1 MTTETALCL
10 LAAGKGT
17 RMRSDLPKVLHE
29 VAGLSMLGH
38 ALRSGDGCA
47 PSRVVVVTGHQSER
61 VAQAAQGL
69 APGATCVEQS
79 PQLGTGHAVQMAA
92 PALAGFGGDVFVLFG
107 DTPLIRAETLEAM
120 LAARRGGADVIVLGF
135 EAAVPGGYGRLILD
149 DAGGLDRI
157 VEAKEAR
164 ADELAVSLCN
174 SGVMCVPGPVLF
186 GLLDKVTNDNAK
198 GEYYLTD
205 IVGLARAEGLACA
218 VVRCAEEET
227 LGVNS
232 RVDLAAAEA
241 AWQARAR
248 LALMESGVTMTAPDT
263 VFLSHDTVIG
273 QDATVEPH
281 CVFGPGVTVAGG
293 ASIRA
298 FSHLE
303 GCTVASGAVIGPYA
317 RLRPGADI
325 GEEAKIGNFVEVKAA
340 TFGRGAKANHL
351 TYVGDAT
358 VGAGANIGAGTITC
372 NYDGVLKHRTV
383 IGERAFIGSNTA
395 LVAPVE
401 IGAGAMIGAGSTI
414 SLNVPADALGIT
426 RSTQETRPG
435 FAAKL
440 RVKLLEMKALRAKD
454 GG

>member
-1 MTTETALCL
+1 MSTETALCL

-17 RMRSDLPKVLHE
+17 RMRSGLPKVLHE

-38 ALRSGDGCA
+38 ALKSGDGCA
-47 PSRVVVVTGHQSER
+47 PSRIVIVTGHQSER
-61 VAQAAQGL
+61 VAEAARRL

-92 PALAGFGGDVFVLFG
+92 PALKDFAGDVFVLFG
-107 DTPLIRAETLEAM
+107 DTPLIRAGTLEAM

-157 VEAKEAR
+157 VEAKEAS
-164 ADELAVSLCN
+164 AEELAVDLCN

-186 GLLDKVTNDNAK
+186 DLLDKVTNDNAK

-205 IVGLARAEGLACA
+205 IVGLARAQGLACA
-218 VVRCAEEET
+218 VVRCDEQET

-248 LALMESGVTMTAPDT
+248 IAAMEAGVTMQAPDT
-263 VFLSHDTVIG
+263 VFLSHDTQIG

-281 CVFGPGVTVAGG
+281 VVFGPGVTVEGG
-293 ASIRA
+293 ANIRA

-303 GCTVASGAVIGPYA
+303 GCTVATGAVIGPYA

-325 GEEAKIGNFVEVKAA
+325 GEDAKIGNFVEVKAA
-340 TFGRGAKANHL
+340 RFGKGAKANHL

-358 VGAGANIGAGTITC
+358 VGEGANIGAGTITC
-372 NYDGVLKHRTV
+372 NYDGVLKHRTE
-383 IGERAFIGSNTA
+383 IGAGAFIGSNTA
-395 LVAPVE
+395 LIAPVK
-401 IGAGAMIGAGSTI
+401 IGDGAMVGAGSAI
-414 SLNVPADALGIT
+414 GQDVEADALGIT
-426 RSTQETRPG
+426 RAPQDNRAG

-440 RVKLLEMKALRAKD
+440 RIKLLEIKTRQSKT
-454 GG
+454 

>member
-1 MTTETALCL
+1 MSTETALCL

-38 ALRSGDGCA
+38 ALKSGDGCA
-47 PSRVVVVTGHQSER
+47 PSRIVIVTGHQSER
-61 VAQAAQGL
+61 VAEAARRL

-92 PALAGFGGDVFVLFG
+92 PALKDFAGDVFVLFG
-107 DTPLIRAETLEAM
+107 DTPLIRSGTLEAM

-157 VEAKEAR
+157 VEAKEAS
-164 ADELAVSLCN
+164 AEELAVDLCN

-205 IVGLARAEGLACA
+205 IVGLARAQDLACA
-218 VVRCAEEET
+218 VVRCDEQET

-248 LALMESGVTMTAPDT
+248 IAAMEAGVTMQAPDT
-263 VFLSHDTVIG
+263 VFLSHDTQIG

-281 CVFGPGVTVAGG
+281 VVFGPGVTVEGG
-293 ASIRA
+293 ANIRA

-303 GCTVASGAVIGPYA
+303 GCTVATGAVIGPYA

-325 GEEAKIGNFVEVKAA
+325 GEDAKIGNFVEVKAA
-340 TFGRGAKANHL
+340 RFGKGAKANHL

-358 VGAGANIGAGTITC
+358 VGEGANIGAGTITC
-372 NYDGVLKHRTV
+372 NYDGVLKHRTE
-383 IGERAFIGSNTA
+383 IGAGAFIGSNTA
-395 LVAPVE
+395 LIAPVK
-401 IGAGAMIGAGSTI
+401 IGDGAMVGAGSAI
-414 SLNVPADALGIT
+414 GQDVEADALGIT
-426 RSTQETRPG
+426 RAPQDNREG

-440 RVKLLEMKALRAKD
+440 RIKLLEIKARQSKT
-454 GG
+454 

>member
-1 MTTETALCL
+1 MSTETALCL

-38 ALRSGDGCA
+38 ALKSGDGCA
-47 PSRVVVVTGHQSER
+47 PSRIVIVTGHQSER
-61 VAQAAQGL
+61 VADAARKL
-69 APGATCVEQS
+69 APGVTCVEQS

-92 PALAGFGGDVFVLFG
+92 PALKDFAGDVFVLFG

-149 DAGGLDRI
+149 DDGGLDRI
-157 VEAKEAR
+157 VEAKEAS
-164 ADELAVSLCN
+164 AEELAVDLCN

-186 GLLDKVTNDNAK
+186 DLLDKVTNDNAK

-218 VVRCAEEET
+218 VVRCDEEET

-232 RVDLAAAEA
+232 RVDLSAAEA

-248 LALMESGVTMTAPDT
+248 IAAMEAGVTMAAPDT

-281 CVFGPGVTVAGG
+281 VVFGPGVTVEGG
-293 ASIRA
+293 AMIRA

-325 GEEAKIGNFVEVKAA
+325 GEGAKIGNFVEVKAA
-340 TFGRGAKANHL
+340 RFGKGAKANHL

-358 VGAGANIGAGTITC
+358 VGEGANIGAGTITC
-372 NYDGVLKHRTV
+372 NYDGVLKHRTE
-383 IGERAFIGSNTA
+383 IGAGAFIGSNSA
-395 LVAPVE
+395 LIAPVK
-401 IGAGAMIGAGSTI
+401 IGDGAMVGAGSAI
-414 SLNVPADALGIT
+414 SQDVEADALGIT
-426 RSTQETRPG
+426 RAPQDNRES

-440 RVKLLEMKALRAKD
+440 RIKLLEIKARQTKK
-454 GG
+454 

>member
-1 MTTETALCL
+1 MSTETALCL

-38 ALRSGDGCA
+38 ALKSGDGCA
-47 PSRVVVVTGHQSER
+47 PSRIVIVTGHQSER
-61 VAQAAQGL
+61 VADAARAL
-69 APGATCVEQS
+69 APHASCVEQS

-92 PALAGFGGDVFVLFG
+92 PALKDFAGDVFVLFG

-157 VEAKEAR
+157 VEAKEAT
-164 ADELAVSLCN
+164 AEELAVDLCN
-174 SGVMCVPGPVLF
+174 SGVMCVPGPILF

-205 IVGLARAEGLACA
+205 IIGLARAEGLACT
-218 VVRCAEEET
+218 VVRCDEEET

-248 LALMESGVTMTAPDT
+248 VAAMENGVTMQAPDT
-263 VFLSHDTVIG
+263 VFLAYDTQIG
-273 QDATVEPH
+273 QDAIVEPH
-281 CVFGPGVTVAGG
+281 VVFGPGVTVKSG
-293 ASIRA
+293 ATIRA

-303 GCTVASGAVIGPYA
+303 GCIVATGAVVGPYA

-325 GEEAKIGNFVEVKAA
+325 GEDAKIGNFVEVKAA
-340 TFGRGAKANHL
+340 RFGKGAKANHL
-351 TYVGDAT
+351 TYVGDAE
-358 VGAGANIGAGTITC
+358 VGEGANIGAGTITC
-372 NYDGVLKHRTV
+372 NYDGVLKHRTE
-383 IGERAFIGSNTA
+383 IGKGAFIGSNTA
-395 LVAPVE
+395 LIAPVK
-401 IGAGAMIGAGSTI
+401 IGDGAMVGAGSAI
-414 SLNVPADALGIT
+414 GRDVEADALGIT
-426 RSTQETRPG
+426 RAPQDNRPG

-440 RVKLLEMKALRAKD
+440 KTKLLEIKARQSKK
-454 GG
+454 